1 MDLNSKELA
10 DLVRQVIADVVNE
23 EPALAPQAASAP
35 PAAAAP
41 APAPVEAPSPASEP
55 PAAPANET
63 SGTVVATAPDS
74 VGNGIKDDKPSES
87 LLELSIDLP
96 DPTEDQYRYA
106 VGVEDPLDAEGLKN
120 LVGSTTARLGVGRA
134 GNRPKTQTL
143 LLFQADHGVAQDAI
157 YGEVEESTKEA
168 FNLFTVKTNVAD
180 RAEYLLRPDQGR
192 LLSPEAR
199 KTIDEKCVKNPD
211 VQIVVGDG
219 LSVAAIEHNLADIM
233 PVLTQGFERAGYS
246 LGTPFY
252 VENCRVG
259 IINDINAIIKAK
271 AVVLLIGERPGLG
284 IADAMSA
291 YMGYDPQP
299 GKSDADRD
307 LLCMIT
313 TGGGTNPLEAGAYVV
328 DFISKILT
336 HGASGVELRKATDIA

>member
-1 MDLNSKELA
+1 MDLNNKELA
-10 DLVRQVIADVVNE
+10 DLVRQVIADVVTE
-23 EPALAPQAASAP
+23 QPALAPQP
-35 PAAAAP
+35 AAAP
-41 APAPVEAPSPASEP
+41 AVAATPAPATPEPVAPAPAAVSIPASSE
-55 PAAPANET
+55 
-63 SGTVVATAPDS
+63 
-74 VGNGIKDDKPSES
+74 DDKPVNFDPDALVVSDKNPSEALQS
-87 LLELSIDLP
+87 LVIDLP
-96 DPTEDQYRYA
+96 DPTVDEFRNA
-106 VGVEDPLDAEGLKN
+106 MGVDNPADKEGLRN
-120 LVGSTTARLGVGRA
+120 LMDSTAARLGVGRA
-134 GNRPKTQTL
+134 GSRPKTNTM
-143 LLFQADHGVAQDAI
+143 LLFLADHGVAQDAI

-168 FNLFTVKTNVAD
+168 FNLFTVSTNVAD

-199 KTIDEKCVKNPD
+199 KIIDEKCVKNPD

-219 LSVAAIEHNLADIM
+219 LSVAAIENNLHDIM
-233 PVLTQGFERAGYS
+233 PVITQGFERAGYKM
-246 LGTPFY
+246 GTPFF
-252 VENCRVG
+252 VQNCRVG
-259 IINDINAIIKAK
+259 IINDINSIIKAK

>member
-10 DLVRQVIADVVNE
+10 DLVRQVIADVVTE
-23 EPALAPQAASAP
+23 QPALAPSAAP
-35 PAAAAP
+35 AAAP
-41 APAPVEAPSPASEP
+41 AAPLAVESVPVASGGSAPASAEV
-55 PAAPANET
+55 ANT
-63 SGTVVATAPDS
+63 SSGVT
-74 VGNGIKDDKPSES
+74 DKNPSEA
-87 LLELSIDLP
+87 LQNLVIDLP
-96 DPTEDQYRYA
+96 DPTVDEYRNA
-106 VGVEDPLDAEGLKN
+106 MGVDNPADKDGLRN
-120 LVGSTTARLGVGRA
+120 LMDSTAARLGVGRA
-134 GNRPKTQTL
+134 GSRPKTNTL

-192 LLSPEAR
+192 LLSPESR
-199 KTIDEKCVKNPD
+199 KIIEEKCVKNPD
-211 VQIVVGDG
+211 VQIIVGDG
-219 LSVAAIEHNLADIM
+219 LSVAAIENNLRDIM
-233 PVLTQGFERAGYS
+233 PVITQGFERAGYKM
-246 LGTPFY
+246 GTPFF
-252 VENCRVG
+252 VQNCRVG
-259 IINDINAIIKAK
+259 IINDINHIIKAK

>member
-10 DLVRQVIADVVNE
+10 DLVRQVIADVVQD
-23 EPALAPQAASAP
+23 EPALAPQPASA
-35 PAAAAP
+35 
-41 APAPVEAPSPASEP
+41 
-55 PAAPANET
+55 PAAPAAANPVAADPAPVVPAASNE
-63 SGTVVATAPDS
+63 P
-74 VGNGIKDDKPSES
+74 VGNGIKDKNPSEA
-87 LLELSIDLP
+87 LQNLVIDLP
-96 DPTEDQYRYA
+96 DPTTDEFRNA
-106 VGVEDPLDAEGLKN
+106 MGVENPADKEGLRN
-120 LVGSTTARLGVGRA
+120 LMDSTAARLGVGRA
-134 GNRPKTQTL
+134 GSRPKTNTL

-157 YGEVEESTKEA
+157 YGEVEESTKAA

-192 LLSPEAR
+192 LLSPESR
-199 KTIDEKCVKNPD
+199 KIIEEKCIKNPD
-211 VQIVVGDG
+211 VQIIVGDG
-219 LSVAAIEHNLADIM
+219 LSVAAIEHNLHDIM
-233 PVLTQGFERAGYS
+233 PVITQGFERAGYKM
-246 LGTPFY
+246 GTPFF
-252 VENCRVG
+252 VQNCRVG
-259 IINDINAIIKAK
+259 IINDINQIIKAK

>member
-10 DLVRQVIADVVNE
+10 DLVRQVIADVVQD
-23 EPALAPQAASAP
+23 EPALAPQPASA
-35 PAAAAP
+35 
-41 APAPVEAPSPASEP
+41 
-55 PAAPANET
+55 PAAPAAAIPVAADPAP
-63 SGTVVATAPDS
+63 VVPAASSEP
-74 VGNGIKDDKPSES
+74 VGNGIKDKNPSEA
-87 LLELSIDLP
+87 LQNLVIDLP
-96 DPTEDQYRYA
+96 DPTTDEFRNA
-106 VGVEDPLDAEGLKN
+106 MGVENPADKEGLRN
-120 LVGSTTARLGVGRA
+120 LMDSTAARLGVGRA
-134 GNRPKTQTL
+134 GSRPKTNTL

-157 YGEVEESTKEA
+157 YGEVEESTKAA

-192 LLSPEAR
+192 LLSPESR
-199 KTIDEKCVKNPD
+199 KIIEEKCIKNPD
-211 VQIVVGDG
+211 VQIIVGDG
-219 LSVAAIEHNLADIM
+219 LSVAAIEHNLHDIM
-233 PVLTQGFERAGYS
+233 PVITQGFERAGYKM
-246 LGTPFY
+246 GTPFF
-252 VENCRVG
+252 VQNCRVG
-259 IINDINAIIKAK
+259 IINDINQIIKAK